1 MLRVLGKV
9 ICVAHQRVLQISA
22 KLSGSDDPMRE
33 PREFED
39 PLCAQSGSDFWFPEP
54 GQGSKPETHFARS
67 ICNNCIHQSEC
78 AEWGIHNERY
88 GIWGGLTE
96 WDRKQLRRINKI
108 EVRREES
115 A

>member
-1 MLRVLGKV
+1 
-9 ICVAHQRVLQISA
+9 
-22 KLSGSDDPMRE
+22 MRE

-39 PLCAQSGSDFWFPEP
+39 PLCAQTGGDFWFPEK
-54 GQGSKPETHFARS
+54 GDSRSYEIIYARN

-96 WDRKQLRRINKI
+96 WDRKQLRRKAPSYPL
-108 EVRREES
+108 EE
-115 A
+115 ARNCQYPRGRA

>member
-1 MLRVLGKV
+1 MLHQR
-9 ICVAHQRVLQISA
+9 AHQTSA
-22 KLSGSDDPMRE
+22 KLFGSDDPMRE

-39 PLCAQSGSDFWFPEP
+39 PLCAQTGGDFWFPEK
-54 GQGSKPETHFARS
+54 GDSRSYELIYARS

-96 WDRKQLRRINKI
+96 WDRKQLRRKNKI
-108 EVRREES
+108 VVRREES